1 MKNPHF
7 INLYP
12 ELLDK
17 DLHSYRAVHLHG
29 VRDLNQESDSEI
41 QCVVDDENPG
51 FFSVYVRHQDGTC
64 VVCADASLDR
74 LDGLRAFAQRLADQ
88 HHWSYQDFTRHQAYW
103 VCKQCKVKAH
113 SVYGIG
119 LCLSC
124 YGEQPHL
131 GSKIVSLFGET
142 ADTDAGQDVFTGA
155 NAEGVV
161 GQILPD
167 QEHCYSVLFP
177 KEVSVFLSLAEI
189 TDKGRYR
196 ILKKHDVHLYAIVRV
211 KVSGVEAA
219 GHAEAIKLAEASVDL
234 SALFD
239 NGAGQE
245 FTGELD
251 GYCVDETGDEE
262 YVNTRWY
269 QIDGITLQ

>member
-29 VRDLNQESDSEI
+29 VRDLNQESDSET

-88 HHWSYQDFTRHQAYW
+88 HHWDYQDFTRHQAYW
-103 VCKQCKVKAH
+103 VCKQCKVKVH

-124 YGEQPHL
+124 YGEQPHTHQAKPYCQQTL
-131 GSKIVSLFGET
+131 AS
-142 ADTDAGQDVFTGA
+142 ADNYLTDF
-155 NAEGVV
+155 
-161 GQILPD
+161 IL
-167 QEHCYSVLFP
+167 
-177 KEVSVFLSLAEI
+177 
-189 TDKGRYR
+189 
-196 ILKKHDVHLYAIVRV
+196 
-211 KVSGVEAA
+211 
-219 GHAEAIKLAEASVDL
+219 
-234 SALFD
+234 
-239 NGAGQE
+239 
-245 FTGELD
+245 
-251 GYCVDETGDEE
+251 
-262 YVNTRWY
+262 
-269 QIDGITLQ
+269 